1 MLNIESREVQK
12 RSQLSTHNSQFSMN
26 IVIIGKGNVATN
38 LQHAF
43 SKKGLACQM
52 VSSREGLCELPNAN
66 VYIYAIRD
74 EALAQVVAQVQGKEK
89 ALHLHTSGSMPI
101 TVFGEDKPH
110 AGVFYPFQT
119 FSKARVIEDF
129 STVPVFFEARGID
142 DISAVYSLALTI
154 TSHVYETTQHDR
166 ERLHVAGVFAC
177 NFSNLMYTMASELLR
192 NTHIPFSALL
202 PLIDETASKIHS
214 LPPREAQT
222 GPARRGDE
230 NVMNHH
236 MSLLTDEQCQLYQL
250 LSQAIRKRNS

>member
-1 MLNIESREVQK
+1 MRAFTK
-12 RSQLSTHNSQFSMN
+12 HNKTMN

-38 LQHAF
+38 LHYAF
-43 SKKGLACQM
+43 TKKGVACQM
-52 VSSREGLCELPNAN
+52 VSSREGLDQLPQAN
-66 VYIYAIRD
+66 VYIYAVRD
-74 EALAQVVAQVQGKEK
+74 EALPSVVKQVVGVGKS
-89 ALHLHTSGSMPI
+89 LHLHTSGTMPI

-154 TSHVYETTQHDR
+154 TSRVYEASQHDR
-166 ERLHVAGVFAC
+166 ERLHVAGVFTN
-177 NFSNLMYTMASELLR
+177 NFTNLMYTMAAELLQ

-202 PLIDETASKIHS
+202 PLIDETAAKIHT

-236 MSLLTDEQCQLYQL
+236 MEL
-250 LSQAIRKRNS
+250 LSEEQREIYRLLSEAIKKR